1 MFQNVERSSR
11 CISLLGVRWKLA
23 KQHPMSF
30 SGKNML
36 PVFFQSN
43 LYESKR
49 KFNPLMPCGNKR
61 PYIFTQTWNFQ
72 LQVYLSTYDYFL
84 PPVIKVYQKK
94 KKVWGR
100 DKNRKIYVNI
110 GKRGSKNLSNVFNI
124 SCHEL
129 PKIFIKLFGKG
140 FLQLKILGSW

>member
-36 PVFFQSN
+36 QVFFQSN

-94 KKVWGR
+94 KRFEGEA
-100 DKNRKIYVNI
+100 KIAKYMSTLVREARRI
-110 GKRGSKNLSNVFNI
+110 CQMFSIYPVMSY
-124 SCHEL
+124 
-129 PKIFIKLFGKG
+129 
-140 FLQLKILGSW
+140 LKYS